1 MSMLDGKV
9 TLDGEARSNNKN
21 NNGGRDRRNS
31 GFGGNRD
38 NRNSDNGR
46 RTYDRLDKPVE
57 KLDTF
62 FHAEKDEQAEA
73 PQQQQQENDR
83 RAEDILRFCDDFTD
97 NVNDMRQLKDI
108 ILDEFPDAVRH
119 IKAYYSQKNGRQY
132 VDAVNRLINTMAMS
146 QFANTLSKVLE
157 GGVWIDDG
165 TYDKCWRNIAFA
177 ISTAL
182 ETSHEKMHNDVIR
195 IYAANILPRMWKP
208 EINEIVTQTGVTR
221 ELVLDLIIAIPMVG
235 AEWNGSNIDA
245 FYGRF
250 LDKMLQH
257 AEDNMDVLNW
267 EVQGMLYDRFF
278 DNKKTGLKIIGK
290 YLTSENI
297 TAFESDVAEA
307 VYKQFIKM
315 LYNKLDGYD
324 IKDIAYVF
332 KFVSGFKKDHESITT
347 IFNATDASTY
357 ENVRKGLL
365 LAMDDQE
372 VMKHLA

>member
-21 NNGGRDRRNS
+21 NNGGRDRRNN

-97 NVNDMRQLKDI
+97 NVNDMRQLKDV

-245 FYGRF
+245 FYGSF

-290 YLTSENI
+290 YLTSESI
-297 TAFESDVAEA
+297 TTFESDVAEA

-332 KFVSGFKKDHESITT
+332 KFVSGFKKEHESITT

-365 LAMDDQE
+365 LAMEDQE